1 MAELSFIEQVDSQIK
16 KHHLLNH
23 PFYKAWNT
31 GDLEVSTIQ
40 EYAAQYYKHVSAF
53 PRYLSAI
60 HSNCD
65 DIKTRQILLENLVDE
80 EMGAENHP
88 ELWMRFAEGM
98 GNSRN
103 NVKNTV
109 AMKETQQLV
118 DTFTKLSKSERYH
131 IGLAALYCYESMV
144 PEVAENK
151 IKGLRKFYGIDDENT
166 LKFFTVH
173 MHTDKWHREVVRKL
187 IAELNDSEEKQSE
200 TMAAIDEALHTLND
214 FLTGMEKTYC
224 SQIN

>member
-16 KHHLLNH
+16 NHHLLNH

-103 NVKNTV
+103 NVKKTV
-109 AMKETQQLV
+109 AMEETRQLV
-118 DTFTKLSKSERYH
+118 NTFMKLSKEQRYH
-131 IGLAALYCYESMV
+131 IGLAALYCYESMQ
-144 PEVAENK
+144 PEISETK
-151 IKGLRKFYGIDDENT
+151 KDGLKKFYGIDDEKI

-173 MHTDKWHREVVRKL
+173 MHADKWHREVLRKL
-187 IAELNDSEEKQSE
+187 IAELNDSKEKQAE
-200 TMAAIDEALHTLND
+200 TMAAIDEALHALNN
-214 FLTGMEKTYC
+214 FLTGMGKN
-224 SQIN
+224 IMFLN

>member
-1 MAELSFIEQVDSQIK
+1 MNQLSFIDKVDAQIQK
-16 KHHLLNH
+16 NHLLNH
-23 PFYKAWNT
+23 SFYKAWNA
-31 GDLEVSTIQ
+31 GELEVSTIQ
-40 EYAAQYYKHVSAF
+40 EYAAQYYKHVSSF

-65 DIKTRQILLENLVDE
+65 DIKTRQMLLENLMGE
-80 EMGAENHP
+80 EMGDENHP

-98 GNSRN
+98 GNSREK
-103 NVKNTV
+103 VQQTV
-109 AMKETQQLV
+109 AINETKELV
-118 DTFTKLSKSERYH
+118 DTFMKLSKSEQYH

-151 IKGLRKFYGIDDENT
+151 IEGLSKFYGIDDVNT

-173 MHTDKWHREVVRKL
+173 MHADKWHREVVSKL
-187 IAELNDSEEKQSE
+187 ITQLNDSEEKQAE
-200 TMAAIDEALHTLND
+200 TMAAVDEALHALNN

-224 SQIN
+224 S

>member
-1 MAELSFIEQVDSQIK
+1 MNQLSFIDKVDAQIQK
-16 KHHLLNH
+16 NHLLNH
-23 PFYKAWNT
+23 SFYKAWNA
-31 GDLEVSTIQ
+31 GELEVFTIQ
-40 EYAAQYYKHVSAF
+40 EYAAQYYKHVSSF

-65 DIKTRQILLENLVDE
+65 DIKTRQMLLENLMGE
-80 EMGAENHP
+80 EMGDENHP

-98 GNSRN
+98 GNSREK
-103 NVKNTV
+103 VQQTV
-109 AMKETQQLV
+109 AINETKELV
-118 DTFTKLSKSERYH
+118 DTFMKLSKSEQYH

-151 IKGLRKFYGIDDENT
+151 IEGLIKFYGIDDENT

-173 MHTDKWHREVVRKL
+173 MHADKWHREVVSKL
-187 IAELNDSEEKQSE
+187 ITQLNDSEEKQAE
-200 TMAAIDEALHTLND
+200 TMAAVDEALHVLNN

-224 SQIN
+224 S